1 MHTEDDSDDLRIAT
15 EIALTRSQAHAN
27 AAALALDSTLT
38 KATAVVPPAPQ
49 QPVNVP
55 EAQPAP
61 KQAPPILT
69 QAKMAYISL
78 DATLADQPE
87 LDLAR
92 AFLHHNF
99 PIPLPPHY
107 QSSTFSVSDGDMV
120 VVGEKAITARGR
132 RQPSSSLMNNI

>member
-1 MHTEDDSDDLRIAT
+1 M
-15 EIALTRSQAHAN
+15 
-27 AAALALDSTLT
+27 
-38 KATAVVPPAPQ
+38 PPAPQ

-61 KQAPPILT
+61 KQAPPT
-69 QAKMAYISL
+69 VTKAKMAYISL

-99 PIPLPPHY
+99 PIPLPPQY
-107 QSSTFSVSDGDMV
+107 QPSTFSVPDGDMV
-120 VVGEKAITARGR
+120 VVGEKVIKMSKHKTVLLVRFISP
-132 RQPSSSLMNNI
+132 PSYIGHKI

>member
-1 MHTEDDSDDLRIAT
+1 MHTEDDFDDLRIAT
-15 EIALTRSQAHAN
+15 EIALTRSKVHAN

-61 KQAPPILT
+61 KPAPPIVT

-78 DATLADQPE
+78 DATLANQPE
-87 LDLAR
+87 LDLA
-92 AFLHHNF
+92 
-99 PIPLPPHY
+99 
-107 QSSTFSVSDGDMV
+107 
-120 VVGEKAITARGR
+120 
-132 RQPSSSLMNNI
+132 

>member
-15 EIALTRSQAHAN
+15 EIALTRSKAHAN

-38 KATAVVPPAPQ
+38 KSTEVVPPVLQ

-61 KQAPPILT
+61 KPAHPT
-69 QAKMAYISL
+69 VTKAKMAYISL

-92 AFLHHNF
+92 AFLHHDF

-107 QSSTFSVSDGDMV
+107 Q
-120 VVGEKAITARGR
+120 
-132 RQPSSSLMNNI
+132 P

>member
-1 MHTEDDSDDLRIAT
+1 MHTEDDSDDLRIAA
-15 EIALTRSQAHAN
+15 EIAAALTRSKAHAN

-38 KATAVVPPAPQ
+38 KATAVVPPTVTPQ
-49 QPVNVP
+49 QHVNVP

-61 KQAPPILT
+61 KPAPPIVT
-69 QAKMAYISL
+69 QAKIMMMMACISL

-99 PIPLPPHY
+99 PIPLPLHY
-107 QSSTFSVSDGDMV
+107 QPSTFSVPDGDMV
-120 VVGEKAITARGR
+120 VVGEKAIKYV
-132 RQPSSSLMNNI
+132 N